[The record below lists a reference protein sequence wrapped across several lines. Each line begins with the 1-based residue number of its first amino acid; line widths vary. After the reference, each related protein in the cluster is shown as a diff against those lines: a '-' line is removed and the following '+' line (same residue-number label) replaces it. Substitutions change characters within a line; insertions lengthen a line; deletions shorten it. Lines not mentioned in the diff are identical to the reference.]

1 MRPNKKND
9 KPSLKSSLLLPTQ
22 IWRVS
27 FALHSIRVETSHSL
41 RPHNFLMDSLIA
53 VLRLPRR
60 FETCQMIF
68 LCSLCFQVSVLNRD
82 CMMVVV
88 AVRVTATR
96 LIRIRWIQ
104 VQVAESASSPNLWQQ
119 LLASVQTHPE
129 DSNLYLSLLS
139 ILILDEQPIQRA
151 SRTLY
156 CSKWFRNEEKS
167 V

>member
-1 MRPNKKND
+1 
-9 KPSLKSSLLLPTQ
+9 
-22 IWRVS
+22 
-27 FALHSIRVETSHSL
+27 
-41 RPHNFLMDSLIA
+41 
-53 VLRLPRR
+53 
-60 FETCQMIF
+60 
-68 LCSLCFQVSVLNRD
+68 
-82 CMMVVV
+82 MVVV

-96 LIRIRWIQ
+96 LIRIRCQWIQ